1 MNIYYTAKDME
12 ELAAKGVTRLE
23 IGPKVF
29 LTDFAYETAEQ
40 LEIELIR
47 IDRTEQKPELA
58 SPQGRNAAGTTRQ
71 ASPPGR
77 YNKPTGCQHDRLPSA
92 ASRNYAGTASSSDE
106 TNNDGTPVNRLID
119 IMGKIIKRG
128 D

>member
-23 IGPKVF
+23 IGPRVF

-47 IDRTEQKPELA
+47 IDGQEPKPKLA
-58 SPQGRNAAGTTRQ
+58 PPKHTAPGTTRQ
-71 ASPPGR
+71 VSSPGR
-77 YNKPTGCQHDRLPSA
+77 YNKPTGCQHGRVTPS
-92 ASRNYAGTASSSDE
+92 ASRNIADSE
-106 TNNDGTPVNRLID
+106 TSTGKTSNDGTPVNRLVD

>member
-23 IGPKVF
+23 IGPRVF

-40 LEIELIR
+40 LEIELVR
-47 IDRTEQKPELA
+47 VDSQQPKPEA
-58 SPQGRNAAGTTRQ
+58 VSHQRAAADPTRQ
-71 ASPPGR
+71 VSSPGR
-77 YNKPTGCQHDRLPSA
+77 YNKPAGCQHGRTTPS
-92 ASRNYAGTASSSDE
+92 ASRNASAAEFSAAKNSS
-106 TNNDGTPVNRLID
+106 DGTPVNRLVD

>member
-23 IGPKVF
+23 IGPRVF

-40 LEIELIR
+40 LEIELVR
-47 IDRTEQKPELA
+47 VDSQEPKPETA
-58 SPQGRNAAGTTRQ
+58 SPARTAPGATRPAAP
-71 ASPPGR
+71 AGR
-77 YNKPTGCQHDRLPSA
+77 YHKPAGCQHGSMLPSA
-92 ASRNYAGTASSSDE
+92 NRSAGSGASAV
-106 TNNDGTPVNRLID
+106 TNNSEGTPVNRLVD

>member
-23 IGPKVF
+23 IGPRVF

-40 LEIELIR
+40 LEIELIQ
-47 IDRTEQKPELA
+47 IDGQNPIAGTA
-58 SPQGRNAAGTTRQ
+58 SPQGKAAVKPHQEST
-71 ASPPGR
+71 PGR
-77 YNKPTGCQHDRLPSA
+77 YNKPAGCQHDRVSTP
-92 ASRNYAGTASSSDE
+92 ASRNGAGSASPASNAS
-106 TNNDGTPVNRLID
+106 TDGASVNRLID

>member
-23 IGPKVF
+23 IGPRVF

-40 LEIELIR
+40 LEIELVR
-47 IDRTEQKPELA
+47 MDDA
-58 SPQGRNAAGTTRQ
+58 SPKPRSVAPQRSAPTAEIQSSN
-71 ASPPGR
+71 PGR
-77 YNKPTGCQHDRLPSA
+77 YNKPAGCQHGPLSSS
-92 ASRNYAGTASSSDE
+92 ASRNGTGNNASEKNSG
-106 TNNDGTPVNRLID
+106 DGAAVNRLID

>member
-12 ELAAKGVTRLE
+12 ALAAKGVTRLE
-23 IGPKVF
+23 IGPRVF

-47 IDRTEQKPELA
+47 IDSTEPNPKLA
-58 SPQGRNAAGTTRQ
+58 SPQRNAPVTTRQ
-71 ASPPGR
+71 AFTPGR
-77 YNKPTGCQHDRLPSA
+77 YNKPTGCQHDKLPPS
-92 ASRNYAGTASSSDE
+92 ASRNHTGAASSSVE
-106 TNNDGTPVNRLID
+106 TNHDGTPVNRLID